1 MQRTPLLHPTPK
13 LHPSAM
19 AYAALESPLAR
30 APTTMSWTSEYSEPP
45 PYDMC
50 DTPTLASAAGYSDK
64 TTLPFSRP
72 SASGAMPPPLPR
84 APWPASPRRSAA
96 NLSIPH
102 LREALH
108 SLESKMATLLSERDR
123 LEARLEQAVRLQ
135 SPVQRVPNDLLSSI
149 FTIAVL
155 DGEEEDS
162 ITLSNL
168 MLVCQYWRAV
178 AIHTPMLWTRIA
190 MGTHRSVDR
199 ALLKLD
205 RSKTAPLYISLDFSP
220 RMEHG
225 TVSTENI
232 ITAMDLIQPAI
243 WRWKTFHLTV
253 PSRPQ
258 AHIALT
264 RCKEQ
269 APLLEVLSI
278 RVAHS
283 MQEDHYSTPPL
294 PLFERH
300 MPRLRSTS
308 FTSFNFN
315 WDLSLLSNLRVLK
328 LGGYWNGFSPS
339 ADVILK
345 TLRSCPLLEELVLR
359 NMSDVDP
366 ESCAPLISDS
376 STEQDDYALA
386 RVSDTRTI
394 HLPRLRRASFYYSGN
409 LRTRTVFSLLSFP
422 ALERIELCYLD
433 NVSPILE
440 SLRKQSLTVL
450 PLRHLRIESCFLNE
464 LRFARLLPRLP
475 ALNSLE
481 LVDVEDVTPNLM
493 RVSALRE
500 ARSGVGMADERVF
513 PSAELRHAPSVA
525 DVGLPEARNALARGL
540 YVHRLGDAALDRRVP
555 AAPALACIPSPGRAA
570 RSGPSLATRRV
581 HVERLCFKPA
591 PRGLVVIVF
600 LRIRLRG
607 DRVYPRAPALC
618 ARCVVLV
625 PGRRP
630 PRPPR
635 VDGPHA
641 LSPDQQG
648 DGAVA
653 ADVRRRGEVRD
664 REERLGRALCLVARG
679 ARPLAHEVSPHARA
693 EW

>member
-1 MQRTPLLHPTPK
+1 M
-13 LHPSAM
+13 
-19 AYAALESPLAR
+19 
-30 APTTMSWTSEYSEPP
+30 
-45 PYDMC
+45 
-50 DTPTLASAAGYSDK
+50 
-64 TTLPFSRP
+64 
-72 SASGAMPPPLPR
+72 
-84 APWPASPRRSAA
+84 ASPRRTAA
-96 NLSIPH
+96 QLSIPH

-135 SPVQRVPNDLLSSI
+135 SPVQRVPNDLLSTI

-162 ITLSNL
+162 ITLSNF
-168 MLVCQYWRAV
+168 MLVCQYWREVAV
-178 AIHTPMLWTRIA
+178 NTPMLWTRIA

-205 RSKTAPLYISLDFSP
+205 RSRTAPLHISLDFSP

-225 TVSTENI
+225 TVSTESI
-232 ITAMDLIQPAI
+232 ITAMDLMRPAI

-258 AHIALT
+258 AHVALT

-269 APLLEVLSI
+269 APLLEVVSI
-278 RVAHS
+278 HVAHS

-294 PLFERH
+294 PLFERYT
-300 MPRLRSTS
+300 PRLRSTS

-315 WDLSLLSNLRVLK
+315 WDPALLNNLRVLK

-339 ADVILK
+339 VDVILT
-345 TLRSCPLLEELVLR
+345 TLRGCPQLEELVLR

-366 ESCAPLISDS
+366 ESCASLISDS
-376 STEQDDYALA
+376 SEQDDYALA

-394 HLPRLRRASFYYSGN
+394 HLPRLRRVSFYYSGN

-422 ALERIELCYLD
+422 ALESIELCYLD

-440 SLRKQSLTVL
+440 SLRRQSLTVL

-493 RVSALRE
+493 RNFATPPVSQTWVCPKLTTLSLEGCTAIDWETLRSIVESRLPPHSHAFPRQAAQQGALVRP
-500 ARSGVGMADERVF
+500 AVSISSASASSSRPVVSSSSSSASAF
-513 PSAELRHAPSVA
+513 AATAHILSHQPSAPVLLSSSHAMGRPVRLESIDLTRCQQISKEMVQWLRMYVS
-525 DVGLPEARNALARGL
+525 DVKCEAVKSLWGE
-540 YVHRLGDAALDRRVP
+540 
-555 AAPALACIPSPGRAA
+555 
-570 RSGPSLATRRV
+570 PSL
-581 HVERLCFKPA
+581 
-591 PRGLVVIVF
+591 
-600 LRIRLRG
+600 
-607 DRVYPRAPALC
+607 
-618 ARCVVLV
+618 
-625 PGRRP
+625 
-630 PRPPR
+630 
-635 VDGPHA
+635 
-641 LSPDQQG
+641 S
-648 DGAVA
+648 
-653 ADVRRRGEVRD
+653 
-664 REERLGRALCLVARG
+664 
-679 ARPLAHEVSPHARA
+679 
-693 EW
+693 